1 MAFKMILAVNFTA
14 DRLQQLKLLGMLTK
28 AQVKAVAENEK
39 SEKVGKLLGLT
50 DDEVEEIASMKK
62 QAADNK
68 IHDEAGEDEGLQSVT
83 KEAII
88 LCGFDKISLNLL
100 LDSIRR
106 GKLKNVPLKAMITP
120 NNISWSI
127 QTILQELNKEH
138 EYFKKMKQGK
148 K

>member
-14 DRLQQLKLLGMLTK
+14 DRLQQLKLLGLLTK
-28 AQVKAVAENEK
+28 ASVKAVAENEK
-39 SEKVGKLLGLT
+39 TEKVGTLLGLT
-50 DDEVEEIASMKK
+50 AEEVEEIASIKK
-62 QAADNK
+62 QTADDK
-68 IHDEAGEDEGLQSVT
+68 VHDKVDEDEQSQPVT
-83 KEAII
+83 KEAIV
-88 LCGFDKISLNLL
+88 LCGFDKTSLNLL